1 MKALVGAFNQEKAIE
16 GTFSVI
22 VQLYQLI
29 VYSTNSNELNRGPS
43 ILKQHLIWQLVT
55 LPPDS
60 TLNRATES
68 SPVLEAVTWDTL
80 TLEMGPSVG

>member
-1 MKALVGAFNQEKAIE
+1 MIAVVAHFNQEKALVAA
-16 GTFSVI
+16 FSVI

-29 VYSTNSNELNRGPS
+29 VYSTNSNELNHGPG